1 MLCQYLNS
9 HSEFIEKRQL
19 RHHLQG
25 SEYSEKE
32 ETCGDGDY
40 VSLKLEQETNIHKSS
55 SCPPAVAV
63 GQDSHYRLINIQSH
77 LNKWG
82 ASELIVKIVTKSPST
97 PVFIEAMLLA
107 QALLYGGNTAVQ
119 GSFYELLTK
128 LDHNN
133 AEKFFFELIQR
144 MQVAQTDLK
153 NNTASFFSRN
163 PHT

>member
-1 MLCQYLNS
+1 MSSILL
-9 HSEFIEKRQL
+9 
-19 RHHLQG
+19 
-25 SEYSEKE
+25 
-32 ETCGDGDY
+32 DY

-63 GQDSHYRLINIQSH
+63 GQDSHYKLINIQSH

-119 GSFYELLTK
+119 VNAIYPCIIVPELPL
-128 LDHNN
+128 
-133 AEKFFFELIQR
+133 ELPLLLVFSLIDVQTVAVWLSQ
-144 MQVAQTDLK
+144 QVI
-153 NNTASFFSRN
+153 
-163 PHT
+163 